1 MKNLI
6 NLITKG
12 YLLQLFGAGDVVN
25 TANGTTATGATGYMN
40 ANTGIATAYTTE
52 MGLTAEMKTFYDK
65 ALIELTSAKLVHEQF
80 GQKRPIPRNGGK
92 RIEFRKFNT
101 LDKALTPI
109 TEGVTPTGNKLS
121 VSTIEAEIDQ
131 YGDYIE
137 QTDMLEMTAIDNT
150 IVEATKKLA
159 DQAGRTMDTIVRNVI
174 TAGYNVMYCPT
185 KSGDSYTEVKFR
197 TGLDSTALLR
207 VKDIFRA
214 AAILKGQNAPT
225 IDGAYVAIVHPYV
238 AYDLMQ
244 EAGDAWIDIQK
255 YADPDKILRGEI
267 GKLGNVRFVESTEA
281 RIIASE
287 ELPVTGTMTVASYSD
302 KVITLGTA
310 AGDQLDEDDCKAL
323 AGIDVSID
331 GLPYRIKSATP
342 YAAAVDS
349 GAATAATITLDIDEL
364 PDSNNAPT
372 ASDTID
378 PYGTS
383 DGSAVFCT
391 MVLGADAY
399 GITDIAGGGIE
410 HIVKQKGYGNDP
422 LNQRSSIGWKG
433 IKTAVRLV
441 EEYMIRIESCSTLTA
456 EAN

>member
-40 ANTGIATAYTTE
+40 ANTGVATAYTTE

-121 VSTIEAEIDQ
+121 VSTIEAEVDQ

-137 QTDMLEMTAIDNT
+137 QTDMLEMTSIDNT

-159 DQAGRTMDTIVRNVI
+159 DQAGRTMDTVVRNVI

-185 KSGDSYTEVKFR
+185 KSGSTYTEVDFR

-255 YADPDKILRGEI
+255 YANPDNILRGEI

-281 RIIASE
+281 RIIGSDD
-287 ELPVTGTMTVASYSD
+287 LPVEGMKVASYSD

-310 AGDQLDEDDCKAL
+310 TADQLDEDDCKAL

-342 YAAAVDS
+342 YAAGDGS
-349 GAATAATITLDIDEL
+349 GATAATITLDIDEL
-364 PDSNNAPT
+364 PDSTNAPT
-372 ASDTID
+372 ANDEIKA
-378 PYGTS
+378 YGAS
-383 DGSAVFCT
+383 DGSPVFFT

-441 EEYMIRIESCSTLTA
+441 EEYMIRIESCSTLDA
-456 EAN
+456 SAN